1 MLHKQ
6 LQYFVG
12 RPCSIFVEPTSRQLQ
27 EKQAIGYFVG
37 YVVSIDDVGVTIK
50 YPDGRHGFFFMR
62 YVVGICE
69 EEILDPNDPEDAKI
83 IEQYKKQVEKEAT
96 KQTAPPPM
104 PQPPQPPKEDLHQT
118 QVGDSPFV
126 ELGAIQELA
135 KRAKNS
141 IKK

>member
-1 MLHKQ
+1 MIPKH

-37 YVVSIDDVGVTIK
+37 YVVSLDDLGVTIK
-50 YPDGRHGFFFMR
+50 YPDGRQGFFFMR
-62 YVVGICE
+62 NVLGICE
-69 EEILDPNDPEDAKI
+69 EEILDPNNPEDAKI
-83 IEQYKKQVEKEAT
+83 IEQYKKQVEKVDT
-96 KQTAPPPM
+96 KPQAPPP
-104 PQPPQPPKEDLHQT
+104 PLQPPKEDLHQT
-118 QVGDSPFV
+118 PGRGLPFV
-126 ELGAIQELA
+126 EPPAIPEPA